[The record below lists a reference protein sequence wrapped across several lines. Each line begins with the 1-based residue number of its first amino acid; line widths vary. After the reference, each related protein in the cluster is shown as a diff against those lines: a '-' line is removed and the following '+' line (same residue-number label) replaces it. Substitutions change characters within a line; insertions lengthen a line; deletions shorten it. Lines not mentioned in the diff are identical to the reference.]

1 MNRLANMTESQRRV
15 AGATLFFAGFVAIAI
30 GVVVAHYANFPET
43 VFIDGVDVPVDVDYL
58 GWIPRHFA
66 VVTLGQI
73 VAIGG
78 SQLIVVACLLL
89 WVIGKPMTWA
99 RASFV
104 SLIAWFELVVFFGI
118 IPSEWLNLAQG
129 PLGWTPQKAVA
140 LPRWLVLNNEVSI
153 SLAVVKD
160 AISGGYHM
168 VMLGAAIVFAYKIQD
183 FGKGGPTTEVPKVS
197 PYGRPLT
204 RVVKS
209 EPEQ

>member
-15 AGATLFFAGFVAIAI
+15 AGATLFLAGFVAIAL

-89 WVIGKPMTWA
+89 WVI
-99 RASFV
+99 
-104 SLIAWFELVVFFGI
+104 AWFELVVFFGI

-129 PLGWTPQKAVA
+129 PLGWTPQKAFT

-183 FGKGGPTTEVPKVS
+183 FGKGGPVTEVAKVS